1 MAPFSSLSY
10 SFDYSCLEL
19 QRTPKAD
26 PMHSEIPDKVVD
38 TQEEILSES
47 LLLELGGSGTSDV
60 IQTSSR
66 KKKKD
71 KSGVVTAEII
81 EAVKKISKSE
91 KKRVEQIRI
100 RKEKEDKRDQYL
112 KLLNEH
118 VMSDSHRQLL
128 TSSQNI
134 GQTATLKGA
143 LKKALKRHQAG
154 LSITAEEQELLFP
167 QNKQQVILSTA
178 IHIFDSPY
186 WSYRSLL

>member
-1 MAPFSSLSY
+1 MIFTFFSY
-10 SFDYSCLEL
+10 SFGYSCLEL

-26 PMHSEIPDKVVD
+26 PLQSEIPDEVVD

-47 LLLELGGSGTSDV
+47 LLLELGGSGTGDV

-71 KSGVVTAEII
+71 KSGEVTAEII
-81 EAVKKISKSE
+81 EAAKKISKSE

-167 QNKQQVILSTA
+167 HNKQQVISNTAVQVLLLS
-178 IHIFDSPY
+178 IEQK
-186 WSYRSLL
+186 